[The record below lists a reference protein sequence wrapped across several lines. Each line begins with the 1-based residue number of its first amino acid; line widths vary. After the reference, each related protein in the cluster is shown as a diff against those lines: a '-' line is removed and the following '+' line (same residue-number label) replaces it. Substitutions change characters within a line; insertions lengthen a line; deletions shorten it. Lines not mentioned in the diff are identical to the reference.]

1 MSFVKTAPNSAIYMN
16 LYNSGNFLYATS
28 SLLCLSSS
36 SETRKTQNYY
46 AHDVRREAGEAR
58 KKSISFFFSGCPSS
72 LSRLAARR
80 SRLRALPLVNLQKKR
95 TARSLISSNFIHV
108 LACEHRR
115 ISFCRFSPLEK

>member
-1 MSFVKTAPNSAIYMN
+1 MN
-16 LYNSGNFLYATS
+16 LYNSGDFFYATS

-58 KKSISFFFSGCPSS
+58 KKSLSFFFSGCPSC

-80 SRLRALPLVNLQKKR
+80 SRVRALP
-95 TARSLISSNFIHV
+95 
-108 LACEHRR
+108 
-115 ISFCRFSPLEK
+115 FSPLEK